1 MKRFMV
7 MPRVAAV
14 VVGALALSG
23 CSIFGNKVDMSMS
36 EAMKQ
41 HCPPVGIVAYTG
53 QLTRFA
59 GAGRQA
65 GDVAYRVDVTNLKVS
80 CASPKDKTL
89 VNAKVTFDI
98 VGERGPAS
106 TDSGATVKYFVA
118 LADEN
123 QKILRKDVY
132 ETALPF
138 GPGGVIISHEAL
150 DAIVPQ
156 KGEEVPYE
164 EILIGLQLE
173 RDELGYNIARG
184 AGK

>member
-1 MKRFMV
+1 MKFSMGL
-7 MPRVAAV
+7 PRIAAV

-23 CSIFGNKVDMSMS
+23 CGILGGKVDMGMS

-59 GAGRQA
+59 GDGRQT
-65 GDVAYRVDVTNLKVS
+65 GDVALRAEVTNLKIICS
-80 CASPKDKTL
+80 SPKDQTQ
-89 VNAKVTFDI
+89 VNARITFDI

-106 TDSGATVKYFVA
+106 TDSGATLKYFVA

-123 QKILRKDVY
+123 QKVLKKDVY
-132 ETALPF
+132 DTSLTF
-138 GPGGVIISHEAL
+138 GSSDVVISHEKLNAVL
-150 DAIVPQ
+150 PQ
-156 KGEEVPYE
+156 KGDDVPYE
-164 EILIGLQLE
+164 EVLIGLQLE
-173 RDELGYNIARG
+173 RGEFGYNVARG

>member
-7 MPRVAAV
+7 MPRVAGV

-36 EAMKQ
+36 ESMKQ

-65 GDVAYRVDVTNLKVS
+65 ADVAYRVEVTNLKVT
-80 CASPKDKTL
+80 CTSPKDKTL
-89 VNAKVTFDI
+89 VSGKVTFDI

-123 QKILRKDVY
+123 QKIIKKDVY

-138 GPGGVIISHEAL
+138 GPGGVIISHETL
-150 DAIVPQ
+150 DATVPQ
-156 KGEEVPYE
+156 KGEDVPYE